1 MEIIYEL
8 LDGTIPS
15 RPLTLTID
23 MERFGVVFTVH
34 ALRFEGTQAR
44 RTIFEQCHTGGKIL
58 VRSVNNVLVALAHDG
73 QWNESISFRI
83 VGCRVQR

>member
-1 MEIIYEL
+1 MDIIYEL

-34 ALRFEGTQAR
+34 ALRFQEHKRGVPS
-44 RTIFEQCHTGGKIL
+44 L
-58 VRSVNNVLVALAHDG
+58 NNAIQVERYWSG
-73 QWNESISFRI
+73 R
-83 VGCRVQR
+83 

>member
-1 MEIIYEL
+1 MDIIYEL

-44 RTIFEQCHTGGKIL
+44 RTAFEQCHTGGKIL

-73 QWNESISFRI
+73 QWNETISFRI